1 MMKKSIKKN
10 PQGISSKRL
19 DGKKKLVSLTAQM
32 EDDIRRYCRE
42 KGIENESELFRQA
55 VAKYLDSDYDD
66 NTLKLLGL
74 KDIRESLSRLQD
86 MISVLF
92 SYIHLSQ
99 LNTLA
104 YHPEIA
110 PELKDAA
117 MASATLRHEKFFA
130 GFQERLK
137 EENAPFFE
145 RLLHIYV
152 TGTIDE

>member
-1 MMKKSIKKN
+1 MKTVRKKKTS
-10 PQGISSKRL
+10 PIISSKRL

-32 EDDIRRYCRE
+32 ENDIRSYCRE
-42 KGIENESELFRQA
+42 KGIENESELIRQA

-74 KDIRESLSRLQD
+74 KDIRESVARLHD
-86 MISVLF
+86 MVSVLF
-92 SYIHLSQ
+92 SYIHLSN

-117 MASATLRHEKFFA
+117 MKSATLRHDKFFA

-137 EENAPFFE
+137 EDAPFFE

-152 TGTIDE
+152 TGAVDE